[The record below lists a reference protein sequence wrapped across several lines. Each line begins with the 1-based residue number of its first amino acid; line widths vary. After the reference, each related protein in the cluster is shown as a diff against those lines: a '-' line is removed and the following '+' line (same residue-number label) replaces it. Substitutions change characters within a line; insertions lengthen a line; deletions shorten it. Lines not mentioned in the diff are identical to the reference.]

1 MQRVKHKFS
10 NVNDNA
16 TFADYNHRLTYE
28 IECYKM
34 PMHTPMRGLRCF
46 CVAADCL
53 SFKETAKRLYLT
65 PSAVSHQIKQ
75 LEDNLNLQLF
85 ERQTRAIVL
94 TETGTRFYQAIQPL
108 MQQLAATIGEFSQ
121 VQRMLEVSISM
132 PEFFASELFVP
143 RLIGWS
149 EQYPN
154 INLKLETV
162 KSRRDSQKYTD
173 LSIILSGKKPEEN
186 IAYDLFPI
194 SYVPACNP
202 QQYQQWHSKG
212 YRILE
217 KVPLLLHQARPY
229 AWHRWAEHVGYHNFR
244 PKQIIQLD
252 SMFSVARA
260 AQQGLGVAL
269 IPLPISNGWFT
280 NGSLKRLFEQELLS
294 RDRYYLVRHDNDP
307 QRDEIQL
314 LIDWILQSFHL
325 EK

>member
-1 MQRVKHKFS
+1 
-10 NVNDNA
+10 
-16 TFADYNHRLTYE
+16 
-28 IECYKM
+28 M

-94 TETGTRFYQAIQPL
+94 TETGKRFYQAIEPL
-108 MQQLAATIGEFSQ
+108 MHQLAMTIGEFSQ
-121 VQRMLEVSISM
+121 AQRMLEVSISM

-162 KSRRDSQKYTD
+162 KSRRESPKYTD
-173 LSIILSGKKPEEN
+173 LSIILSGKTPTETV
-186 IAYDLFPI
+186 AYDLFPI
-194 SYVPACNP
+194 SYVPACNT
-202 QQYQQWHSKG
+202 QQYQKWHSKG
-212 YRILE
+212 YRVLE
-217 KVPLLLHQARPY
+217 QVPLILHQARPH
-229 AWHRWAEHVGYHNFR
+229 AWHQWAEHVGYHNFQ

-280 NGSLKRLFEQELLS
+280 NSSLQRLFEQELLS

-307 QRDEIQL
+307 ARDEIQL
-314 LIDWILQSFHL
+314 LIDWILQSFLLKTHNPVATIA
-325 EK
+325 

>member
-1 MQRVKHKFS
+1 
-10 NVNDNA
+10 
-16 TFADYNHRLTYE
+16 
-28 IECYKM
+28 M

-94 TETGTRFYQAIQPL
+94 TETGKRFYQAIEPL
-108 MQQLAATIGEFSQ
+108 MHQLAMTIGEFSQ
-121 VQRMLEVSISM
+121 AQRMLEVSISM

-162 KSRRDSQKYTD
+162 KSRRESPKYTD
-173 LSIILSGKKPEEN
+173 LSIILSGKTPTEL

-194 SYVPACNP
+194 SYVPACNT
-202 QQYQQWHSKG
+202 QQYHKCHRKG
-212 YRILE
+212 SRVLDQ
-217 KVPLLLHQARPY
+217 VPLILHQARPH
-229 AWHRWAEHVGYHNFR
+229 AWHQWAEHVGYHNFQ
-244 PKQIIQLD
+244 PKQIIQLA

-269 IPLPISNGWFT
+269 IPLPISSSWFST
-280 NGSLKRLFEQELLS
+280 GSLQRLFEQELLS
-294 RDRYYLVRHDNDP
+294 RDRYYLVRHDDDAN
-307 QRDEIQL
+307 RHEIQL

-325 EK
+325 DK

>member
-1 MQRVKHKFS
+1 
-10 NVNDNA
+10 
-16 TFADYNHRLTYE
+16 
-28 IECYKM
+28 M

-94 TETGTRFYQAIQPL
+94 TETGKRFYQAIEPL
-108 MQQLAATIGEFSQ
+108 MHQLAMTIGEFSQ
-121 VQRMLEVSISM
+121 AQRMLEVSISM

-162 KSRRDSQKYTD
+162 KSRRESPKYTD
-173 LSIILSGKKPEEN
+173 LSIILSGKTPTE
-186 IAYDLFPI
+186 IVAYDLFPI
-194 SYVPACNP
+194 SYVPACNT
-202 QQYQQWHSKG
+202 QQYHKWHSKG
-212 YRILE
+212 YRVLE
-217 KVPLLLHQARPY
+217 QVPLILHQARPH
-229 AWHRWAEHVGYHNFR
+229 AWHQWAEHVGYHNFQ

-280 NGSLKRLFEQELLS
+280 NGSLQRLFEQELLS

-307 QRDEIQL
+307 ARDEIQL
-314 LIDWILQSFHL
+314 LIDWILQSFL
-325 EK
+325 VKKGSVVASLA

>member
-1 MQRVKHKFS
+1 
-10 NVNDNA
+10 
-16 TFADYNHRLTYE
+16 
-28 IECYKM
+28 M
-34 PMHTPMRGLRCF
+34 PMQTPMRGLRCF
-46 CVAADCL
+46 CVAAECL

-75 LEDNLNLQLF
+75 LEENLNLQLF

-94 TETGTRFYQAIQPL
+94 TETGKRFYQSVQPL
-108 MQQLAATIGEFSQ
+108 MHQLAATVNEFSQ
-121 VQRMLEVSISM
+121 AQRMLEVSISM

-162 KSRRDSQKYTD
+162 KSRRDNQKYTD
-173 LSIILSGKKPEEN
+173 LSIILSGKKPEVD
-186 IAYDLFPI
+186 ITYDLFPI
-194 SYVPACNP
+194 SYVPACNAE
-202 QQYQQWHSKG
+202 QHRQWHSKG

-217 KVPLLLHQARPY
+217 QVPLLLHQARPY
-229 AWHRWAEHVGYHNFR
+229 AWHSWAEHVGYHNFR

-269 IPLPISNGWFT
+269 IPLPISNSWFT
-280 NGSLKRLFEQELLS
+280 NGTLKRLFEQELVS
-294 RDRYYLVRHDNDP
+294 QDRYYLVRHDNDAS
-307 QRDEIQL
+307 RKEIQL
-314 LIDWILQSFHL
+314 LIDWTLQSFHL
-325 EK
+325 DK